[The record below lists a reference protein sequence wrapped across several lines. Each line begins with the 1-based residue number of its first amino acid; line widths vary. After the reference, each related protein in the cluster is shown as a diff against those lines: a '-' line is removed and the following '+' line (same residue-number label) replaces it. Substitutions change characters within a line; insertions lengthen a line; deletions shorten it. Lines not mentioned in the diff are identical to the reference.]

1 VGFVMADWVVTF
13 TIKVGVSG
21 QYALSENIA
30 ESTALNL
37 LESVGF
43 TPTALTDA
51 SLALSDEMTQTEI
64 LDADIKVDTKWLS

>member
-1 VGFVMADWVVTF
+1 MAEWVVTF

-21 QYALSENIA
+21 AYALSENIA

-43 TPTALTDA
+43 TPVALTDA

-64 LDADIKVDTKWLS
+64 LDADIQVQTKWLS

>member
-1 VGFVMADWVVTF
+1 MAEWVVTF

-21 QYALSENIA
+21 AYALSENIA

-43 TPTALTDA
+43 TPVALTDA

-64 LDADIKVDTKWLS
+64 LDADIQVETKWLS

>member
-1 VGFVMADWVVTF
+1 MSEWVVTF

-37 LESVGF
+37 LDSVGF
-43 TPTALTDA
+43 TPVALTDA
-51 SLALSDEMTQTEI
+51 SLALSDEMTQVEI
-64 LDADIKVDTKWLS
+64 LDADIQVETKWLS

>member
-1 VGFVMADWVVTF
+1 MAEWVVTF

-21 QYALSENIA
+21 VYALSENIA

-43 TPTALTDA
+43 TPVALTDA

-64 LDADIKVDTKWLS
+64 LDADIQVQTKWLS

>member
-1 VGFVMADWVVTF
+1 MAEWVVTF

-21 QYALSENIA
+21 AYALSEDIA

-43 TPTALTDA
+43 TPVALTDA

-64 LDADIKVDTKWLS
+64 LDADIQVQTKWLS

>member
-1 VGFVMADWVVTF
+1 VGFVMASWVVTF